1 MLHFETCSLTT
12 WLNKVY
18 NCVSFELSHSIH
30 QLTCLVHVQILS
42 KKVLLRNQDDSP
54 G

>member
-18 NCVSFELSHSIH
+18 NCVSSELSHSIH
-30 QLTCLVHVQILS
+30 QLTGLVQILS
-42 KKVLLRNQDDSP
+42 KKVLLGNQDDSP